1 MAKTVN
7 VGDLTPDQIKEL
19 HDQFR
24 EQEKKASE
32 QRTAD
37 RLALVDLENEVVLEM
52 IEEAETLSLAIVNFK
67 QKWIRKLEPLMK
79 MKTDLGKAADK
90 QKSFTFKTKDGSG
103 KSEIDY
109 NETFKYDDGIHAG
122 VEFAKQWL
130 LEIAEEDEKSKM
142 MSSMIENLLGKSRGG
157 TYSAENLWI
166 FVNAAEEYNVPLLTA
181 AADAVKKSLYKEAT
195 SVSVKVFKKEEFGY
209 KQLPLS
215 ATKA

>member
-1 MAKTVN
+1 METTVN
-7 VGDLTPDQIKEL
+7 IQDLTPDQIKEL
-19 HDQFR
+19 HAQLI
-24 EQEKKASE
+24 EKEKKEIE
-32 QRTAD
+32 QRMAD
-37 RLALVDLENEVVLEM
+37 RTALVELENDAVLEM
-52 IEEAETLSLAIVNFK
+52 LDEAESLSLAIVNFK

-79 MKTDLGKAADK
+79 MKTELGKAADK
-90 QKSFTFKTKDGSG
+90 QRSFTFKTKDGSG
-103 KSEIDY
+103 KSVIDY

-130 LEIAEEDEKSKM
+130 LETAEENEKSKM

-157 TYSAENLWI
+157 TYSAENLWT
-166 FVNAAEEYNVPLLTA
+166 FVNAAEEYNVPLLNA

-195 SVSVKVFKKEEFGY
+195 SVSVKVFKKDEFGY